1 MPPIDSRLVGGPT
14 LDEFTQRCADLDV
27 RVGAVADSDA
37 GAAWISG
44 VVAELGLADG
54 LVAAEL
60 EERAPNLMRRVA
72 ASGTTW
78 HPPVSPDAARDAQL
92 GLSLA
97 ELAVAETG
105 SLLLAERTLGDRS
118 VGMLPRNHVVV
129 CPGDGLIASLAESA
143 AALRAAALRP
153 GGMATLVTGP
163 SRTADIERVLTVGV
177 QGPGRLF
184 VLFVDNLT

>member
-37 GAAWISG
+37 AAAWIAG
-44 VVAELGLADG
+44 VVAELGLTEG
-54 LVAAEL
+54 SVAAEL
-60 EERAPNLMRRVA
+60 GERAPDLMRGVTA
-72 ASGTTW
+72 NGTMW
-78 HPPVSPDAARDAQL
+78 HVSPSPETVRDAQL

-97 ELAVAETG
+97 DLAVAETG
-105 SLLLAERTLGDRS
+105 SLLLVERTLEDRS
-118 VGMLPRNHVVV
+118 IGMLPRNHVVV
-129 CPGDGLIASLAESA
+129 CASDHLVASLADSA